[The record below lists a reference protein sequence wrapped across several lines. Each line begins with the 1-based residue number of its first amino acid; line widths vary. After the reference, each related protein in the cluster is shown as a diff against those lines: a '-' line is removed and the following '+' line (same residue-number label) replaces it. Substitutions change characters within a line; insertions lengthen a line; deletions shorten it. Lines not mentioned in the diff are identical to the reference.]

1 MKKILVI
8 DDDTD
13 ILELMSTMLRMYD
26 YEVHTSPHWESV
38 RTFIGEYHPDLLL
51 LDVSLNGADG
61 RKICHDLK
69 TDPSV
74 QRMPI
79 VLFSADPEMGKDLK
93 TSGAN
98 EFMPK
103 PFDLS
108 TLISTIE
115 RQFENSPGET
125 VH

>member
-26 YEVHTSPHWESV
+26 YEVHTSPHWELV

-69 TDPSV
+69 ADPTV
-74 QRMPI
+74 QQMPI
-79 VLFSADPEMGKDLK
+79 VLFSADPEMGRDLK

-115 RQFENSPGET
+115 RQFEKGPEEP